1 MSIVNY
7 DRKGILS
14 SKMLPCTLSIKILT
28 NIRYHFHFR
37 PERQQIYQLVQ
48 LAVAMAVDLELE
60 KPSMDSESK
69 RTLAGCYYLSSWY
82 SELLPQTKYSLI
94 FRIA

>member
-7 DRKGILS
+7 DHKGSEAARYSLANKLYVI
-14 SKMLPCTLSIKILT
+14 SIEFLT
-28 NIRYHFHFR
+28 DGRYHFHFR

-48 LAVAMAVDLELE
+48 LAVAMAIDLEL
-60 KPSMDSESK
+60 KKHSISSESK

-82 SELLPQTKYSLI
+82 PELLP
-94 FRIA
+94 